1 MYFSLENLMSAEA
14 DRFSYEFFSSDKL
27 TWIVNFPFWIPDAH
41 HSTALLDLFQNFD
54 PIFSSA
60 VTYPPLGISD
70 HTFVSASID
79 FLFSS

>member
-1 MYFSLENLMSAEA
+1 MSAEA
-14 DRFSYEFFSSDKL
+14 DRFSYEFFSFF
-27 TWIVNFPFWIPDAH
+27 NFPFWIPDAY
-41 HSTALLDLFQNFD
+41 HSTALLDLFLDFD

-70 HTFVSASID
+70 HIFVSASID